1 MKSKDL
7 PVLVLM
13 VGVSMLISYFGS
25 NLLFGKV
32 GSQVTKVEL
41 VDPVSADFNYE
52 DKSYYLPNAKNPLLL
67 PLNPTKDIT
76 VEDNNNQK
84 PLGQ

>member
-1 MKSKDL
+1 MKSKDIPAL
-7 PVLVLM
+7 ILLIGISVL
-13 VGVSMLISYFGS
+13 IAYFGS
-25 NLLFGKV
+25 NLLFGKS

-41 VDPVSADFNYE
+41 VDPVSAEFNYE
-52 DKSYYLPNAKNPLLL
+52 DKPYYLPSAQNPLLL

-76 VEDNNNQK
+76 VEENNNQK